1 MTLTSGPRRAGAR
14 PAGHGRDGRRVRVA
28 GAASAGRSSGTPP
41 SPGPAAPPV
50 VLPQRRGPRRDGLH
64 VLVASPVHRLPA
76 HTKVVALTA
85 LAAGVVAV
93 PTGAWW
99 ALGACAALVLGV
111 VVASRLP
118 VGLVARRMVVETPV
132 VVFCLLL
139 PLVATGPRV
148 EVLGL
153 ELARDGLVG
162 GATLLVKATLGVL
175 AAVVLAGTTS
185 ARDLLAGLDRLRVP
199 RPMVAVLTFAVRYAA
214 VLAEEA
220 RRLQV
225 ARAVRGGGDGRLA
238 QLAAVAAGA
247 GTLFVRGYERGERVQ
262 RSMVVRGWTGT
273 TPALTSAPATAGQ
286 WTASLAV
293 PAAAVVVAVVA
304 RAGA

>member
-1 MTLTSGPRRAGAR
+1 MRVTGAPRAPGRPARRA
-14 PAGHGRDGRRVRVA
+14 RVA

-41 SPGPAAPPV
+41 LAPGAPVLLPAS
-50 VLPQRRGPRRDGLH
+50 RGPRRDGLH

-93 PTGAWW
+93 PAGAWA
-99 ALGACAALVLGV
+99 ALAVCALLVLGV
-111 VVASRLP
+111 VAASRLP
-118 VGLVARRMVVETPV
+118 VGLVARRMVVEMPV

-148 EVLGL
+148 DVLGF

-214 VLAEEA
+214 VLAEEV

-225 ARAVRGGGDGRLA
+225 ARAVRGGGDGRLR

-247 GTLFVRGYERGERVQ
+247 GALFVRGYERGERVQ

-273 TPALTSAPATAGQ
+273 TPALASAPATARQ
-286 WTASLAV
+286 WALALVV
-293 PAAAVVVAVVA
+293 PAAAVAVAVVA
-304 RAGA
+304 RAAA